1 MVAVIIVKESIIEH
15 ILITYMP
22 NQEGPLYCP
31 GDSKEYILTVEEV
44 KVEET
49 MIKGLEPCEHR
60 QAPSQN
66 PLLRSQWMLELVLIL
81 MPSAA
86 TN

>member
-31 GDSKEYILTVEEV
+31 GDSKEYILTVAEV
-44 KVEET
+44 KGEENYDQGSGT
-49 MIKGLEPCEHR
+49 
-60 QAPSQN
+60 
-66 PLLRSQWMLELVLIL
+66 LR
-81 MPSAA
+81 A
-86 TN
+86 